1 MKKFV
6 NCLLFFRESSIYLYL
21 FTNTEKLMFLVYITE
36 NCIEWWNSEI
46 LLSAPESTRTLPSRE
61 SIIQEF

>member
-1 MKKFV
+1 MH
-6 NCLLFFRESSIYLYL
+6 LRDLQDTHHIEYRL
-21 FTNTEKLMFLVYITE
+21 FTNTEKLMLLVYITE
-36 NCIEWWNSEI
+36 NCIEWWNPEI

>member
-1 MKKFV
+1 MNKFV
-6 NCLLFFRESSIYLYL
+6 NCYLFFRENSIYLYL
-21 FTNTEKLMFLVYITE
+21 FTNTEKLMLLVYITE